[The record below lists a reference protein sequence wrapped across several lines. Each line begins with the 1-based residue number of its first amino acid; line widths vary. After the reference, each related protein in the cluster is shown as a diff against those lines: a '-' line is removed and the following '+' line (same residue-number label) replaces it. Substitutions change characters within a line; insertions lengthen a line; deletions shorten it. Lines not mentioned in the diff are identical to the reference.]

1 MNIRD
6 IEARLGIPRASVR
19 YYEKEG
25 LLHPRRGSNNYRDYS
40 QEDLETLQKI
50 RLLRELDMPVE
61 TIRAVQAGE
70 VPLSGALE
78 RQAALLESESSRL
91 DHARAV
97 CRAMAEEKGQELL
110 ERVRGLRV
118 EGIETQVTVSVGAA
132 SAPALGRTYETL
144 SLAADEAMYQV
155 KHSGKGGFILR

>member
-50 RLLRELDMPVE
+50 RLLRELDMPIE
-61 TIRAVQAGE
+61 TIRAVQ
-70 VPLSGALE
+70 SGDVSLHDAVS
-78 RQAALLESESSRL
+78 RQLALLESSAARL
-91 DHARAV
+91 
-97 CRAMAEEKGQELL
+97 
-110 ERVRGLRV
+110 
-118 EGIETQVTVSVGAA
+118 
-132 SAPALGRTYETL
+132 AP
-144 SLAADEAMYQV
+144 
-155 KHSGKGGFILR
+155 

>member
-50 RLLRELDMPVE
+50 RLLRELDMPIE
-61 TIRAVQAGE
+61 TIRAVQTGE

-97 CRAMAEEKGQELL
+97 CRAMAED
-110 ERVRGLRV
+110 RVTR
-118 EGIETQVTVSVGAA
+118 
-132 SAPALGRTYETL
+132 
-144 SLAADEAMYQV
+144 
-155 KHSGKGGFILR
+155 

>member
-50 RLLRELDMPVE
+50 RLLRELDMPIE

-70 VPLSGALE
+70 RWS
-78 RQAALLESESSRL
+78 
-91 DHARAV
+91 ARRRCWKAN
-97 CRAMAEEKGQELL
+97 RPGWTTPG
-110 ERVRGLRV
+110 R
-118 EGIETQVTVSVGAA
+118 
-132 SAPALGRTYETL
+132 SAGPWRRT
-144 SLAADEAMYQV
+144 
-155 KHSGKGGFILR
+155 G